1 MKVALVYDR
10 VNKWGGAERVLL
22 ALHEIYPNAPLYTAV
37 YNRKETSWASVFP
50 RVIPSFLQNFPFASK
65 YHEAYPCLMPL
76 AFESFNFDPFDVVI
90 SVTSEAAKGIITKPK
105 TLHICYCLTPTRYL
119 WSGYFHYKDSPR
131 YGILNPLVK
140 PFIPL
145 VASELR
151 IWDRIAA
158 ERPDFYLAISENVAQ
173 RINKYYRRKAVIIY
187 PGVDL
192 AKWQLTKKKRG
203 DYFLVVS
210 RLISAKRIDLV
221 IEAFNTLGWPLK
233 IIGDGSEMSSLKRR
247 AHSNIDFLG
256 QNLTDAKLKVYYQN
270 CRALIFPGE
279 EDFGLV
285 SLEAQA
291 CGTPVIGYRSGGI
304 LETIENGVTGELFYP
319 QTKEVLIRLLK
330 KINLQK
336 YEPASCR
343 KNAERFDKEKFIVKF
358 KQFVEDKWA
367 QNQKLKN

>member
-1 MKVALVYDR
+1 
-10 VNKWGGAERVLL
+10 
-22 ALHEIYPNAPLYTAV
+22 
-37 YNRKETSWASVFP
+37 
-50 RVIPSFLQNFPFASK
+50 
-65 YHEAYPCLMPL
+65 
-76 AFESFNFDPFDVVI
+76 
-90 SVTSEAAKGIITKPK
+90 
-105 TLHICYCLTPTRYL
+105 
-119 WSGYFHYKDSPR
+119 
-131 YGILNPLVK
+131 
-140 PFIPL
+140 
-145 VASELR
+145 
-151 IWDRIAA
+151 
-158 ERPDFYLAISENVAQ
+158 
-173 RINKYYRRKAVIIY
+173 
-187 PGVDL
+187 
-192 AKWQLTKKKRG
+192 
-203 DYFLVVS
+203 
-210 RLISAKRIDLV
+210 
-221 IEAFNTLGWPLK
+221 
-233 IIGDGSEMSSLKRR
+233 
-247 AHSNIDFLG
+247 
-256 QNLTDAKLKVYYQN
+256 LTDAKLKVYYQN